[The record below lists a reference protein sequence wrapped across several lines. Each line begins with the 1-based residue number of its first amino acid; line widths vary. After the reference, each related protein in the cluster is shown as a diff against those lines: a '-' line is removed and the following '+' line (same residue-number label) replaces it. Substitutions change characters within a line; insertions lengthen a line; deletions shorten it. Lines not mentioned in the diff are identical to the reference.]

1 MEPKMKALVGIQ
13 SCDTR
18 IREIQNKKEEGPLK
32 IQRLEQGLKAI
43 ESNLKE
49 ELAQLESCKQ
59 ERRKLE
65 QEIEDLESKI
75 NKSNIKLSNI
85 KSNKEYAAG
94 LKEISDLKAGKFLLE
109 DKVIDLMEDIEAR
122 EDRFVSSTK
131 EKERLEE
138 KVKEDKYEI
147 LKELEDLKKDLENL
161 ERERMRFSQ
170 NIEEGLLSMY
180 DSLRRHKGGLAISAV
195 IHGVCQTCHMGI
207 PPQKFND
214 LIRGNDLMSCP
225 HCKRIIYWGADT
237 GLQDTLT

>member
-32 IQRLEQGLKAI
+32 IQRLEQGLRAI

-225 HCKRIIYWGADT
+225 HCKRIIYWGEDT